1 MASAELVVDD
11 AWALYRR
18 DSLRL
23 WWITGVPEERAFLRF
38 LETWQ
43 KEIDSRDGFSP
54 IAVLFEMV
62 EILLTPSQRARL
74 VQVQAERE
82 DKIRRTTRAFA
93 MASPS
98 RLTRGMLTAI
108 YWLWPPPYPYRV
120 TADPRTGF
128 TFLSQHV
135 PIDVAAVDVEWAGVK
150 QRIAAQRKA
159 R

>member
-1 MASAELVVDD
+1 VAAAELVVDD

-23 WWITGVPEERAFLRF
+23 WWITGVPVEPAFERF
-38 LETWQ
+38 LQTWQ
-43 KEIDSRDGFSP
+43 QEIESRDMSAP

-120 TADPRTGF
+120 TADTRAGF
-128 TFLSQHV
+128 DFLSQHV
-135 PIDVAAVDVEWAGVK
+135 SFDAAAVDAEWTAAK
-150 QRIAAQRKA
+150 QRMAAQR
-159 R
+159 RRR